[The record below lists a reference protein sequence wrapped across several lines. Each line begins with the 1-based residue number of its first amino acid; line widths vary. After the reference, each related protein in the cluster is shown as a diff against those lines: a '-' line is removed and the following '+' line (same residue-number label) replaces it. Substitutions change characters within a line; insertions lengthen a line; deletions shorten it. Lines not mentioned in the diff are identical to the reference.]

1 MALIEAP
8 APNPTAQPA
17 RYGEVF
23 DRGYKHY
30 DGARLGR
37 GAAAWALVRY
47 SAKRSLGIK
56 KSWTA
61 KIIPILLYVAVA
73 FPVILVVGITSFAPN
88 AEVWDYVDF
97 FIFTF
102 IIEGLFVAT
111 IAPEMLCGDRRENV
125 LPLYFSRAITRL
137 DYLLAKLVA
146 TALLTLTISFIPAF
160 LLWLFLQLLADAP
173 LSAIGDNLDDLGRVA
188 VAGGLIA
195 LYLGAVGLMISS
207 FTGRKS
213 VAVAVIVVA
222 FVIMEALAGALLEA
236 VERGNDLRDY
246 LVFLSPSQTTAG
258 LVAELWADTDFELPS
273 DLPLWNYVAVMVAV
287 VVVACL
293 VMLWR
298 YVPDE

>member
-1 MALIEAP
+1 MALSEAP
-8 APNPTAQPA
+8 IGQPA

-30 DGARLGR
+30 DGPQLGR

-47 SAKRSLGIK
+47 SAKRALGIK

-61 KIIPILLYVAVA
+61 KIIPILLYVAAA
-73 FPVILVVGITSFAPN
+73 FPVILVVGITAFAPN
-88 AEVWDYVDF
+88 AEVWDYADF

-102 IIEGLFVAT
+102 VIEGLFVAT
-111 IAPEMLCGDRRENV
+111 IAPEMVCGDRRENV

-173 LSAIGDNLDDLGRVA
+173 LSAMGDNLDDLARVA

-195 LYLGAVGLMISS
+195 LYLGAIGLMISS

-222 FVIMEALAGALLEA
+222 FLITQALGVALFEA
-236 VERGNDLRDY
+236 VDRGSAYRDY
-246 LVFLSPSQTTAG
+246 LVFLSAGQTTIG
-258 LVAELWADTDFELPS
+258 LVGALWPASDIELSELA
-273 DLPLWNYVAVMVAV
+273 LWTYVAVMLAV
-287 VVVACL
+287 VAICCL